1 MGADEEYLDNLLKS
15 VTTDLAEEDID
26 NGDNVPLTEN
36 MLAEEAISVEEAI
49 SAEESIFTEESPF
62 VEDFSEEETFS
73 VESLLAEQEPF
84 FVEKEEDEDEL
95 ADGDTPLDID
105 AMLKELNLLDDNLA
119 DAPSEPV
126 VTEEEENATA
136 EKVDVFAEP
145 FYSNDL
151 DEELDEIND
160 LLEKADNNEAIDEN
174 MLNMFAAANASLPEE
189 EPFDLMNEI
198 NGQNMSSEQDNK
210 KSEKERKRKE
220 KEAEKA
226 AKKVAKLAAKEQ
238 KKSKKQDESGVSD
251 EMIENAATDKISVE
265 SQNTVADEESAFGNF
280 QEVEEFDDIEALL
293 GSLNMEDLEFA
304 TAPIDTPSNGKKA
317 EPEPMLSMD
326 DFRADE
332 ESEENTESR
341 KDNESKGEPKKKE
354 GLFKRFVDFLME
366 DDDDEEEVSSKKK
379 KKEVK
384 EVDANAEESIDIKE
398 MEKRGKKAAKAKVKN
413 GKKGQDDDD
422 EVEDKKGKKKSKK
435 PKKVKEPQS
444 EMAKKFKVVD
454 DGKKIGKAGGLAVV
468 LLAASVF
475 AVVMLSNIIFSP
487 MLAKARAEQAFK
499 EQDYEACY
507 QEFYGWKLNES
518 EAQIREFSRVVLK
531 MERRIDAYEQYRDL
545 RQKLNALDSLMRA
558 VQNYDEIYQEALN
571 CGAEGEVEARYDI
584 IIGILSQEY
593 GLGEKDAKAIAAL
606 NSDVEYTKYLTA
618 IIEGKKISGV
628 GDDNEEALSG
638 LLPEEE
644 ELPDTKFSE

>member
-15 VTTDLAEEDID
+15 VTAGLAEEDIE

-36 MLAEEAISVEEAI
+36 MLTEETT
-49 SAEESIFTEESPF
+49 FTEESPF
-62 VEDFSEEETFS
+62 VEEFPEEETLS
-73 VESLLAEQEPF
+73 VEGLLAEQEPF
-84 FVEKEEDEDEL
+84 YVEKEEDEKQL

-105 AMLKELNLLDDNLA
+105 AMLKELNLLDEELTV
-119 DAPSEPV
+119 PLSEPV
-126 VTEEEENATA
+126 VKEENTTT
-136 EKVDVFAEP
+136 ETVDVFAEP

-151 DEELDEIND
+151 DEALDEIND
-160 LLEKADNNEAIDEN
+160 LLEKADNNEAIDEG
-174 MLNMFAAANASLPEE
+174 MLNMFAAASASVLEE
-189 EPFDLMNEI
+189 EPFDLMSEI
-198 NGQNMSSEQDNK
+198 NGQDISSGQDNK
-210 KSEKERKRKE
+210 KSEKEQKRKE

-226 AKKVAKLAAKEQ
+226 AKKAAKLAAKEQ
-238 KKSKKQDESGVSD
+238 KKSKKQNTPVVSEEVMED
-251 EMIENAATDKISVE
+251 AETDTISVE
-265 SQNTVADEESAFGNF
+265 PQNSIADEESAFENF

-304 TAPIDTPSNGKKA
+304 TAPVESKKNTKNA

-326 DFRADE
+326 DLRFDGENE
-332 ESEENTESR
+332 ESEEPQ
-341 KDNESKGEPKKKE
+341 KDNEAKNEPKKKE

-366 DDDDEEEVSSKKK
+366 EDDDEEAVSSKKK
-379 KKEVK
+379 KKEAK
-384 EVDANAEESIDIKE
+384 AVDVNAEESVDIKE
-398 MEKRGKKAAKAKVKN
+398 LEKRGKKAAKAKAKN
-413 GKKGQDDDD
+413 GKKGQDV
-422 EVEDKKGKKKSKK
+422 EEGEAEDKKGKKKGKK

-475 AVVMLSNIIFSP
+475 AVVMLSNVIFSP
-487 MLAKARAEQAFK
+487 MLAKGRAEKAFN
-499 EQDYEACY
+499 EQDYETCY
-507 QEFYGWKLNES
+507 QEFTGWKLSDS
-518 EAQIREFSRVVLK
+518 ETKMREFSRVVLK
-531 MERRIDAYEQYRDL
+531 MERRLDAYEQYREL
-545 RQKLNALDSLMRA
+545 RQKLNALDSLMKA

-571 CGAEGEVEARYDI
+571 CGAEVEVEARYDI

-593 GLGEKDAKAIAAL
+593 GLGEKEAKAIVAL

-628 GDDNEEALSG
+628 GDDNEEALPG